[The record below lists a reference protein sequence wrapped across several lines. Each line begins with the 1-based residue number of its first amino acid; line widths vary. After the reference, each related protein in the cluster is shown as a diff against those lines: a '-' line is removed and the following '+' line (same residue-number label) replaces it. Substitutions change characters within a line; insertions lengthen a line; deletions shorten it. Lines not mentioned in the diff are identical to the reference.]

1 MSIKGAGSFNGGAV
15 AMPEMINPFKNLS
28 NLLLAEQKQAD
39 DAAYKNEMLGMQRA
53 DQQMKLEAVAQAAK
67 EKEAANKYADVLGAA
82 TSGNVIGVPDQ
93 KILGEQVAAMG
104 EKAQA
109 AYASGNKGLGDE
121 ITAQQESYI
130 NSVLPKM
137 TKAYEASPEAQLQ
150 VLRGTNP
157 LGGTGDL
164 APQTRLALLK
174 EAEAPIEKIQ
184 ATNAAH
190 AAKLE
195 EAKIR
200 AAERAHDKA
209 LAAQQAMILA
219 KFNADNRMEIAKMQQ
234 EGKVTKD
241 PNDAMTILATV
252 NGEEI
257 LMSPNQVEKTRNSGA
272 KITAMRVI
280 GTDPDGESGGGN
292 GGSGGGNKAST
303 KYENGVL
310 SIGGVRIPDQDA
322 TLFGMHIAGR
332 GDTRTTAKTVEGLLG
347 LGYKAKNVQ
356 EALDKQSLDMDNKLD
371 VSNVDSVL
379 PPMQLADG
387 TVMPASTALVIQ
399 EKLGKDLIVDSK
411 GKLAFSGAKR
421 SLTKDDLKEL
431 GFAERGGV
439 VLPPSSSAVNEVLG
453 TPGASTTSTV
463 LPTPAQA
470 QPSIY
475 GQGTTLLAN
484 KSAGVD
490 AAVNALKNQKSIYN
504 AEKVRTMYF
513 NMDTDERAYFE
524 KRYGNIYERAIVG
537 K

>member
-1 MSIKGAGSFNGGAV
+1 MAIAKLDFNRGQVANPLDSIGDDLLKYGASLHQQEKDKLAAERQN
-15 AMPEMINPFKNLS
+15 E
-28 NLLLAEQKQAD
+28 LLNMQKAEH
-39 DAAYKNEMLGMQRA
+39 
-53 DQQMKLEAVAQAAK
+53 QMKVDAVAQVAK
-67 EKEAANKYADVLGAA
+67 EKQAANTYADVLGAA
-82 TSGNVIGVPDQ
+82 TSGNVIGMPDQ
-93 KILGEQVAAMG
+93 KLLGEKMASLGTAAETARLAG
-104 EKAQA
+104 DTATQ
-109 AYASGNKGLGDE
+109 NKLIAE
-121 ITAQQESYI
+121 QQSYVDG
-130 NSVLPKM
+130 VLPKM

-157 LGGTGDL
+157 LGGTADL
-164 APQTRLALLK
+164 APQTRIALLK
-174 EAEAPIEKIQ
+174 EAEAPIEKMQ

-200 AAERAHDKA
+200 AAERAHDKS

-234 EGKVTKD
+234 AGKGDKD
-241 PNDAMTILATV
+241 PNNAMTILATV

-257 LMSPNQVEKTRNSGA
+257 LMSPNKIEEARGKGT
-272 KITAMRVI
+272 KITAMRKV
-280 GTDPDGESGGGN
+280 GTDPDGESGGGS
-292 GGSGGGNKAST
+292 GGSGGGGKAST

-332 GDTRTTAKTVEGLLG
+332 GDTRTTASTVENLLG

-356 EALDKQSLDMDNKLD
+356 EAIDKQSLDMDNKLSVD
-371 VSNVDSVL
+371 NVDNVL
-379 PPMQLADG
+379 PPMQLEDG
-387 TVMPASTALVIQ
+387 TVLPASTALSIQ

-431 GFAERGGV
+431 GFAERSGV
-439 VLPPSSSAVNEVLG
+439 VLPPVVTDGITATT
-453 TPGASTTSTV
+453 TPTV
-463 LPTPAQA
+463 LPKPTQS
-470 QPSIY
+470 SI

-484 KSAGVD
+484 KNAGVD
-490 AAVNALKNQKSIYN
+490 AAVNDLKNQKSIYN
-504 AEKVRTMYF
+504 AEKVRAMYF

>member
-1 MSIKGAGSFNGGAV
+1 MAISKLDFARGRVVNPLDSIGDDLLKFGSSLHQQD
-15 AMPEMINPFKNLS
+15 KDR
-28 NLLLAEQKQAD
+28 LAAERQ
-39 DAAYKNEMLGMQRA
+39 NEMLNMQK
-53 DQQMKLEAVAQAAK
+53 QEHQMRIDAVAQAAK
-67 EKEAANKYADVLGAA
+67 EKKAANAYADALGAA
-82 TSGNVIGVPDQ
+82 TSGNVIGLADQ
-93 KILGEQVAAMG
+93 KLLGDKVGALGDQAA
-104 EKAQA
+104 A
-109 AYASGNKGLGDE
+109 AYAGGDNVLGDKLVTE
-121 ITAQQESYI
+121 QESYI

-157 LGGTGDL
+157 LGGTADL

-174 EAEAPIEKIQ
+174 EAEAPIEKMQ
-184 ATNAAH
+184 ATNAAY

-200 AAERAHDKA
+200 AAERAHDKS

-219 KFNADNRMEIAKMQQ
+219 KVNADNKMEIAKMQQ
-234 EGKVTKD
+234 AGKTNKD

-257 LMSPNQVEKTRNSGA
+257 LMSPNKIEEERKKGA
-272 KITAMRVI
+272 KITAMRKV
-280 GTDPDGESGGGN
+280 GTDPDGESGGGS
-292 GGSGGGNKAST
+292 GGSGGGSKAST

-332 GDTRTTAKTVEGLLG
+332 GDTRTTARTVENLLG

-356 EALDKQSLDMDNKLD
+356 EALDKQSLDIDNKLSVD
-371 VSNVDSVL
+371 NVDNVL
-379 PPMQLADG
+379 PPMQLEDG
-387 TVMPASTALVIQ
+387 TVLPASTALSIQ

-439 VLPPSSSAVNEVLG
+439 VLPPEGTDGVLG
-453 TPGASTTSTV
+453 APGATTAPTM
-463 LPTPAQA
+463 LPKPT

-475 GQGTTLLAN
+475 GQGQDLAVKVKTEQDKLVKSYDPTLPN
-484 KSAGVD
+484 KQWLSNTKAEIYDLRQKLGGDEFERRYPGVAAG
-490 AAVNALKNQKSIYN
+490 LKLY
-504 AEKVRTMYF
+504 
-513 NMDTDERAYFE
+513 
-524 KRYGNIYERAIVG
+524 
-537 K
+537 